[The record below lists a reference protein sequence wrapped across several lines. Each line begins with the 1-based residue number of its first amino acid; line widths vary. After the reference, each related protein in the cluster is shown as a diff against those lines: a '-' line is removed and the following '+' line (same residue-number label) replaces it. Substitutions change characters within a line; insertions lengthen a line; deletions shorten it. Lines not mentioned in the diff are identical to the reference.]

1 MILSIKHPKQ
11 KMERK
16 EKLMRGEERKRKER
30 EMGRSREEQHRL
42 ETKDT

>member
-11 KMERK
+11 KDGKERK
-16 EKLMRGEERKRKER
+16 ISERRGEKRRER

-42 ETKDT
+42 ETKDN